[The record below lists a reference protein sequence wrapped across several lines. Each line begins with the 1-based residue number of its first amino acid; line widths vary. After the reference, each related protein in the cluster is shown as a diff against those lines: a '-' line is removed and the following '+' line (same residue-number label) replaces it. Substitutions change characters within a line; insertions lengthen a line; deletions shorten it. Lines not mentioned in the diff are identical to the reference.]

1 MFVWILG
8 LILVIVLITL
18 GLPIAFSMAT
28 IGFLGLVFIIGIE
41 PSLAYVGQIFFD
53 NGMNYT
59 LSILPLFLLMG
70 NFVVKAGLADELYS
84 AANAWLRHKKG
95 GLAMATIIAC
105 GGFSSVC
112 GSSLATAATMAK
124 IALPSMKKFGY
135 PDSLATGAIAAGGTL
150 GILIPPSMILVIY
163 GIITSQ
169 DIGQLFLAGIIPGLL
184 GIIGYIVAVKIS
196 IYLNKNSFTIQ
207 SNLPFINKI
216 KSLKGVIGILS
227 LFTIVMGGIYT
238 GIFTATEAAGVG
250 AFGSLLIVIIK
261 KKISIKI
268 FYETLIETAKVT
280 TMIFFL
286 LFGAIIFS
294 NFINLAG
301 LPNDLKNFL
310 SLFDFN
316 LYTLLIGIFILYLI
330 LGMILESLSMMVLTV
345 PIFYPLVQEMGG
357 NLIWFG
363 ILVVVAVE
371 ISLITPPI
379 GLNVHVLKTIV
390 KDKVSLRTIFKGVT
404 PFVVMDIIRII
415 ILLLIPGITLF
426 LPNSIIP

>member
-1 MFVWILG
+1 MLTWIIG
-8 LILVIVLITL
+8 LVLVMIMIAL
-18 GLPIAFSMAT
+18 GLPIAFSMAA
-28 IGFLGLVFIIGIE
+28 IGFIGLTFIIGTDA
-41 PSLAYVGQIFFD
+41 SLAMIGQVFFD

-112 GSSLATAATMAK
+112 GSSLATTATMAK
-124 IALPSMKKFGY
+124 IALPSMKKYNY
-135 PDSLATGAIAAGGTL
+135 PDSLATGVIAAGGTL
-150 GILIPPSMILVIY
+150 GILIPPSMILVLY

-169 DIGQLFLAGIIPGLL
+169 DIGQLFLAGLIPGLL
-184 GIIGYIVAVKIS
+184 GIIGYIIAIKIS
-196 IYLNKNSFTIQ
+196 ILLNKKSFQTQ
-207 SNLPFINKI
+207 TPLPFVKKV
-216 KSLKGVIGILS
+216 KSLKGVTGIIL

-238 GIFTATEAAGVG
+238 GIFTTTEASGVG
-250 AFGSLLIVIIK
+250 AFGSLIIVMLK
-261 KKISIKI
+261 KKISIKS
-268 FYETLIETAKVT
+268 FYEILIETVKVT
-280 TMIFFL
+280 SMLFFL
-286 LFGAIIFS
+286 LFGAILFS

-301 LPNDLKNFL
+301 LPNDLQNFL
-310 SLFDFN
+310 SIFN
-316 LYTLLIGIFILYLI
+316 FNIYTLLIGIFIIYLI
-330 LGMILESLSMMVLTV
+330 LGMFLESLSMMMLTV
-345 PIFYPLVQEMGG
+345 PIFYPLVQAMGG

-379 GLNVHVLKTIV
+379 GLNVHVLKTLV
-390 KDKVSLRTIFKGVT
+390 KDKVSLKTIFKGVM
-404 PFVVMDIIRII
+404 PFVTIDIIRLF

-426 LPNSIIP
+426 IPNNIIP

>member
-8 LILVIVLITL
+8 LILVIVLIAL

-41 PSLAYVGQIFFD
+41 PSLAMIGQIFFD

-70 NFVVKAGLADELYS
+70 NFVVKAGLADDLYS

-184 GIIGYIVAVKIS
+184 GITGYILAIKIS
-196 IYLNKNSFTIQ
+196 IFFNKNSFKTQ
-207 SNLPFINKI
+207 SNLSFIKKI

-227 LFTIVMGGIYT
+227 LFFIVMGGIYT
-238 GIFTATEAAGVG
+238 GVFTATEAAGVG

-261 KKISIKI
+261 KKISIKS
-268 FYETLIETAKVT
+268 FSETLIETAKVT
-280 TMIFFL
+280 TMLFFL

-310 SLFDFN
+310 SLFNFN
-316 LYTLLIGIFILYLI
+316 LFTLLIGIFILYLI
-330 LGMILESLSMMVLTV
+330 LGMILESLSMMMLTV

-390 KDKVSLRTIFKGVT
+390 KDKISLRTIFKGVT
-404 PFVVMDIIRII
+404 PFVAMDIIRII

-426 LPNSIIP
+426 LPNSVIP

>member
-1 MFVWILG
+1 MYVWILG

-41 PSLAYVGQIFFD
+41 PSLAMIGQIFFD

-70 NFVVKAGLADELYS
+70 NFVVKAGLADDLYS

-184 GIIGYIVAVKIS
+184 GITGYILAIKIS
-196 IYLNKNSFTIQ
+196 IFFNKNSFKTQ
-207 SNLPFINKI
+207 SNLSFIKKI

-227 LFTIVMGGIYT
+227 LFFIVMGGIYT
-238 GIFTATEAAGVG
+238 GVFTATEAAGVG

-261 KKISIKI
+261 KKISIKS
-268 FYETLIETAKVT
+268 FSETLIETAKVT
-280 TMIFFL
+280 TMLFFL

-310 SLFDFN
+310 SLFNFN
-316 LYTLLIGIFILYLI
+316 LFTLLIGIFILYLI
-330 LGMILESLSMMVLTV
+330 LGMILESLSMMMLTV

-390 KDKVSLRTIFKGVT
+390 KDKISLRTIFKGVT
-404 PFVVMDIIRII
+404 PFVAMDIIRII

-426 LPNSIIP
+426 LPNSVIP

>member
-84 AANAWLRHKKG
+84 AANTWLRHKKG

-207 SNLPFINKI
+207 SNLPFIDKI

-261 KKISIKI
+261 KKISIKS
-268 FYETLIETAKVT
+268 FYETLIETARVT
-280 TMIFFL
+280 TMLFFL

-330 LGMILESLSMMVLTV
+330 LGMILESLSMMMLTV

-404 PFVVMDIIRII
+404 PFVAMDIIRII

>member
-1 MFVWILG
+1 MLIWILG
-8 LILVIVLITL
+8 LLSVILMIAM
-18 GLPIAFSMAT
+18 GLPIAFSMLT
-28 IGFLGLVFIIGIE
+28 IGFFGLVILIGFS
-41 PSLAYVGQIFFD
+41 PSLAMIGQIFFD

-70 NFVVKAGLADELYS
+70 NFVVKAGLADELYN

-124 IALPSMKKFGY
+124 IALPSMKKYNY

-150 GILIPPSMILVIY
+150 GILIPPSMILVLY

-169 DIGQLFLAGIIPGLL
+169 DIGQLFLAGIIPGIL
-184 GIIGYIVAVKIS
+184 GILGYIIAVKIS
-196 IYLNKNSFTIQ
+196 VLQKKSLFKTQ
-207 SNLPFINKI
+207 PSLSLAKKI
-216 KSLKGVIGILS
+216 KSLKGVLGIIS
-227 LFTIVMGGIYT
+227 LFVIVMGGIYS
-238 GIFTATEAAGVG
+238 GVFTATEAAGVG
-250 AFGSLLIVIIK
+250 AFGAFIIVLLK
-261 KKISIKI
+261 RKITLNS
-268 FYETLIETAKVT
+268 FYETLLETAKVT
-280 TMIFFL
+280 SMLFFL
-286 LFGAIIFS
+286 LFGAILFS

-301 LPNDLKNFL
+301 LPNDLRDFL
-310 SLFDFN
+310 SMFN
-316 LYTLLIGIFILYLI
+316 MNIYTLLIGIFIIYLI
-330 LGMILESLSMMVLTV
+330 LGMVLESLSMMLLTV
-345 PIFYPLVQEMGG
+345 PIFYPIVLDMGG
-357 NLIWFG
+357 DLIWFG

-390 KDKVSLRTIFKGVT
+390 KDKIKLNTIFKGVI
-404 PFVVMDIIRII
+404 PFVTMDIIRII

>member
-8 LILVIVLITL
+8 LILVIVLIIL

-41 PSLAYVGQIFFD
+41 PSLAMIGQIFFD

-70 NFVVKAGLADELYS
+70 NFVVKAGLADDLYS

-184 GIIGYIVAVKIS
+184 GITGYILAIKIS
-196 IYLNKNSFTIQ
+196 IFFNKNSFKTQ
-207 SNLPFINKI
+207 SNLSFIKKI

-227 LFTIVMGGIYT
+227 LFFIVMGGIYT
-238 GIFTATEAAGVG
+238 GVFTATEAAGVG

-261 KKISIKI
+261 KKISIKS
-268 FYETLIETAKVT
+268 FSETLIETAKVT
-280 TMIFFL
+280 TMLFFL

-310 SLFDFN
+310 SLFNFN
-316 LYTLLIGIFILYLI
+316 LFTLLIGIFILYLI
-330 LGMILESLSMMVLTV
+330 LGMILESLSMMMLTV

-390 KDKVSLRTIFKGVT
+390 KDKISLRTIFKGVT
-404 PFVVMDIIRII
+404 PFVAMDIIRII

>member
-8 LILVIVLITL
+8 LVLVIVLITL

-41 PSLAYVGQIFFD
+41 SSLAYVGQIFFD

-196 IYLNKNSFTIQ
+196 IYLDKNSFTIQ
-207 SNLPFINKI
+207 SNLPFIDKI

-261 KKISIKI
+261 KKFSIKT

-280 TMIFFL
+280 TMLFFL

>member
-1 MFVWILG
+1 MLTWIIG
-8 LILVIVLITL
+8 LVLVMVMIAL
-18 GLPIAFSMAT
+18 GLPIAFSMAA
-28 IGFLGLVFIIGIE
+28 IGFIGLTFIIGTDA
-41 PSLAYVGQIFFD
+41 SLAMIGQVFFD

-112 GSSLATAATMAK
+112 GSSLATTATMAK
-124 IALPSMKKFGY
+124 IALPSMKKYNY
-135 PDSLATGAIAAGGTL
+135 PDSLATGVIAAGGTL
-150 GILIPPSMILVIY
+150 GILIPPSMILVLY

-169 DIGQLFLAGIIPGLL
+169 DIGQLFLAGLIPGLL
-184 GIIGYIVAVKIS
+184 GIIGYIIAIKIS
-196 IYLNKNSFTIQ
+196 ILLNKKSFQTQ
-207 SNLPFINKI
+207 TPLPFVKKV
-216 KSLKGVIGILS
+216 KSLKGVTGIIL

-238 GIFTATEAAGVG
+238 GIFTTTEASGVG
-250 AFGSLLIVIIK
+250 AFGSLIIVMLK
-261 KKISIKI
+261 KKISIKS
-268 FYETLIETAKVT
+268 FYEILIETVKVT
-280 TMIFFL
+280 SMLFFL
-286 LFGAIIFS
+286 LFGAILFS

-301 LPNDLKNFL
+301 LPNDLQNFL
-310 SLFDFN
+310 SIFN
-316 LYTLLIGIFILYLI
+316 FNIYTLLIGIFIIYLI
-330 LGMILESLSMMVLTV
+330 LGMFLESLSMMMLTV
-345 PIFYPLVQEMGG
+345 PIFYPLVQAMGG

-379 GLNVHVLKTIV
+379 GLNVHVLKTLV
-390 KDKVSLRTIFKGVT
+390 KDKVSLKTIFKGVM
-404 PFVVMDIIRII
+404 PFVTIDIIRLF

-426 LPNSIIP
+426 IPNNIIP

>member
-1 MFVWILG
+1 MFLWITG
-8 LILVIVLITL
+8 LTLVMIMIAL
-18 GLPIAFSMAT
+18 GLPIAFSMAS
-28 IGFLGLVFIIGIE
+28 IGFLGLIFIIGID
-41 PSLAYVGQIFFD
+41 PSLAMAGQVFFD

-112 GSSLATAATMAK
+112 GSSLATTATMAK
-124 IALPSMKKFGY
+124 IALPSMKKYDY

-150 GILIPPSMILVIY
+150 GILIPPSMILVLY

-169 DIGQLFLAGIIPGLL
+169 DIGQLFLAGLLPGVL
-184 GIIGYIVAVKIS
+184 GIIGYIIAIKIS
-196 IYLNKNSFTIQ
+196 ILLNKKSFKTQ
-207 SNLPFINKI
+207 TPLPFLEKVN
-216 KSLKGVIGILS
+216 SLKGVTGIIL
-227 LFTIVMGGIYT
+227 LFTTVMGGIYT
-238 GIFTATEAAGVG
+238 GIFTTTEAAGVG
-250 AFGSLLIVIIK
+250 AFGSFIIVMIK
-261 KKISIKI
+261 KKISLHSLFEI
-268 FYETLIETAKVT
+268 LIETVKVT
-280 TMIFFL
+280 SMLFFL
-286 LFGAIIFS
+286 LFGAVLFS

-310 SLFDFN
+310 SIFN
-316 LYTLLIGIFILYLI
+316 FNIYTLLIGIFIIYLI
-330 LGMILESLSMMVLTV
+330 LGMVLESLSMMMLTV
-345 PIFYPLVQEMGG
+345 PIFYPLVEAMGG

-379 GLNVHVLKTIV
+379 GLNVHVLKTLV
-390 KDKVSLRTIFKGVT
+390 KDQVSLKTIFKGVT
-404 PFVVMDIIRII
+404 PFVAMDIIRLL
-415 ILLLIPGITLF
+415 ILLLIPGITL
-426 LPNSIIP
+426 LIPNSIIP

>member
-41 PSLAYVGQIFFD
+41 PSLAMVGQIFFD

-169 DIGQLFLAGIIPGLL
+169 DIGQLFLAGILPGLL

-216 KSLKGVIGILS
+216 KSLRGVIGILS

-261 KKISIKI
+261 KKISIKT

-280 TMIFFL
+280 TMLFFL

-301 LPNDLKNFL
+301 LPNDLKSFL

-330 LGMILESLSMMVLTV
+330 LGMILESLSMMMLTV

-404 PFVVMDIIRII
+404 PFVAMDIIRII

>member
-41 PSLAYVGQIFFD
+41 PSLAMVGQIFFD

-169 DIGQLFLAGIIPGLL
+169 DIGQLFLAGILPGLL
-184 GIIGYIVAVKIS
+184 GIIGYIVAIKIS

-216 KSLKGVIGILS
+216 KSLRGVIGILS

-261 KKISIKI
+261 KKISIKT

-280 TMIFFL
+280 TMLFFL

-330 LGMILESLSMMVLTV
+330 LGMILESLSMMMLTV

-404 PFVVMDIIRII
+404 PFVAMDIIRII

>member
-41 PSLAYVGQIFFD
+41 PSLAMIGQIFFD

-70 NFVVKAGLADELYS
+70 NFVVKAGLADDLYS

-184 GIIGYIVAVKIS
+184 GITGYILAIKIS
-196 IYLNKNSFTIQ
+196 IFFNKNSFKTQ
-207 SNLPFINKI
+207 SNLSFIKKI

-227 LFTIVMGGIYT
+227 LFFIVMGGIYT
-238 GIFTATEAAGVG
+238 GVFTATEAAGVG

-261 KKISIKI
+261 KKISIKS
-268 FYETLIETAKVT
+268 FSETLIETAKVT
-280 TMIFFL
+280 TMLFFL

-310 SLFDFN
+310 SLFNFN
-316 LYTLLIGIFILYLI
+316 LFTLLIGIFILYLI
-330 LGMILESLSMMVLTV
+330 LGMILESLSMMMLTV

-390 KDKVSLRTIFKGVT
+390 KDKISLRTIFKGVT
-404 PFVVMDIIRII
+404 PFVAMDIIRII

>member
-1 MFVWILG
+1 MLTWIIG
-8 LILVIVLITL
+8 LVLVMVMIAL
-18 GLPIAFSMAT
+18 GLPIAFSMAA
-28 IGFLGLVFIIGIE
+28 IGFIGLTFIIGTDA
-41 PSLAYVGQIFFD
+41 SLAMIGQVFFD

-112 GSSLATAATMAK
+112 GSSLATTATMAK
-124 IALPSMKKFGY
+124 IALPSMKKYNY
-135 PDSLATGAIAAGGTL
+135 PDSLATGVIAAGGTL
-150 GILIPPSMILVIY
+150 GILIPPSMILVLY

-169 DIGQLFLAGIIPGLL
+169 DIGQLFLAGLIPGLL
-184 GIIGYIVAVKIS
+184 GIIGYIIAIKIS
-196 IYLNKNSFTIQ
+196 ILLNKKSFQTQ
-207 SNLPFINKI
+207 TPLPFVKKV
-216 KSLKGVIGILS
+216 KSLKGVTGIIL

-238 GIFTATEAAGVG
+238 GIFTTTEAAGVG
-250 AFGSLLIVIIK
+250 AFGSLIIVMLK
-261 KKISIKI
+261 KKISIKS
-268 FYETLIETAKVT
+268 FYEILIETVKVT
-280 TMIFFL
+280 SMLFFL
-286 LFGAIIFS
+286 LFGAILFS

-301 LPNDLKNFL
+301 LPNDLQNFL
-310 SLFDFN
+310 SIFN
-316 LYTLLIGIFILYLI
+316 FNIYTLLIGIFIIYLI
-330 LGMILESLSMMVLTV
+330 LGMFLESLSMMMLTV
-345 PIFYPLVQEMGG
+345 PIFYPLVQAMGG

-379 GLNVHVLKTIV
+379 GLNVHVLKTLV
-390 KDKVSLRTIFKGVT
+390 KDKVSLKTIFKGVM
-404 PFVVMDIIRII
+404 PFVTIDIIRLF

-426 LPNSIIP
+426 IPNNIIP

>member
-1 MFVWILG
+1 MLG

-41 PSLAYVGQIFFD
+41 PSLAMIGQIFFD

-70 NFVVKAGLADELYS
+70 NFVVKAGLADDLYS

-184 GIIGYIVAVKIS
+184 GITGYILAIKIS
-196 IYLNKNSFTIQ
+196 IFFNKNSFKTQ
-207 SNLPFINKI
+207 SNLSFIKKI

-227 LFTIVMGGIYT
+227 LFFIVMGGIYT
-238 GIFTATEAAGVG
+238 GVFTATEAAGVG

-261 KKISIKI
+261 KKISIKS
-268 FYETLIETAKVT
+268 FSETLIETAKVT
-280 TMIFFL
+280 TMLFFL

-310 SLFDFN
+310 SLFNFN
-316 LYTLLIGIFILYLI
+316 LFTLLIGIFILYLI
-330 LGMILESLSMMVLTV
+330 LGMILESLSMMMLTV

-357 NLIWFG
+357 DLIWFG

-390 KDKVSLRTIFKGVT
+390 KDKISLRTIFKGVT
-404 PFVVMDIIRII
+404 PFVAMDIIRII

-426 LPNSIIP
+426 LPNSVIP

>member
-1 MFVWILG
+1 MLIWILG
-8 LILVIVLITL
+8 LLSVILMIAI
-18 GLPIAFSMAT
+18 GLPIAFSMLT
-28 IGFLGLVFIIGIE
+28 VGFFGLVILIGFS
-41 PSLAYVGQIFFD
+41 PSLAMIGQIFFD

-70 NFVVKAGLADELYS
+70 NFVVKAGLADELYN

-124 IALPSMKKFGY
+124 IALPSMKKYNY

-150 GILIPPSMILVIY
+150 GILIPPSMILVLY

-169 DIGQLFLAGIIPGLL
+169 DIGQLFLAGIIPG
-184 GIIGYIVAVKIS
+184 IIGILGYIIAVKIS
-196 IYLNKNSFTIQ
+196 VLKNKSSFKTQ
-207 SNLPFINKI
+207 PSLSLVKKI
-216 KSLKGVIGILS
+216 KSLKGVLGIIS
-227 LFTIVMGGIYT
+227 LFVIVMGGIYS
-238 GIFTATEAAGVG
+238 GVFTATEAAGVG
-250 AFGSLLIVIIK
+250 AFGAFIIVLLK
-261 KKISIKI
+261 RKITLNS
-268 FYETLIETAKVT
+268 FYETLLETAKVT
-280 TMIFFL
+280 SMLFFL
-286 LFGAIIFS
+286 LFGAILFS

-301 LPNDLKNFL
+301 LPNDLRDFL
-310 SLFDFN
+310 SMFN
-316 LYTLLIGIFILYLI
+316 MNIYTLLIGIFIIYLI
-330 LGMILESLSMMVLTV
+330 LGMVLESLSMMLLTV
-345 PIFYPLVQEMGG
+345 PIFYPIVLDMGG
-357 NLIWFG
+357 DLIWFG

-390 KDKVSLRTIFKGVT
+390 KDKIKLNTIFKGVV
-404 PFVVMDIIRII
+404 PFVTMDIIRII

>member
-1 MFVWILG
+1 MLTWIIG
-8 LILVIVLITL
+8 LVLVMVMIAL
-18 GLPIAFSMAT
+18 GLPIAFSMAA
-28 IGFLGLVFIIGIE
+28 IGFIGLTFIIGTDA
-41 PSLAYVGQIFFD
+41 SLALIGQVFFD

-112 GSSLATAATMAK
+112 GSSLATTATMAK
-124 IALPSMKKFGY
+124 IALPSMKKYNY
-135 PDSLATGAIAAGGTL
+135 PDSLATGVIAAGGTL
-150 GILIPPSMILVIY
+150 GILIPPSMILVLY

-169 DIGQLFLAGIIPGLL
+169 DIGQLFLAGLIPGLL
-184 GIIGYIVAVKIS
+184 GIIGYIIAIKIS
-196 IYLNKNSFTIQ
+196 ILLNKKSFQTQ
-207 SNLPFINKI
+207 APLPFVKKV
-216 KSLKGVIGILS
+216 KSLKGVTGIIL

-238 GIFTATEAAGVG
+238 GIFTTTEAAGVG
-250 AFGSLLIVIIK
+250 AFGSLIIVMLK
-261 KKISIKI
+261 KKISIKS
-268 FYETLIETAKVT
+268 FYEILIETVKVT
-280 TMIFFL
+280 SMLFFL
-286 LFGAIIFS
+286 LFGAILFS

-301 LPNDLKNFL
+301 LPNDLQNFL
-310 SLFDFN
+310 SIFN
-316 LYTLLIGIFILYLI
+316 FNIYTLLIGIFIIYLI
-330 LGMILESLSMMVLTV
+330 LGMFLESLSMMMLTV
-345 PIFYPLVQEMGG
+345 PIFYPLVQAMGG

-379 GLNVHVLKTIV
+379 GLNVHVLKTLV
-390 KDKVSLRTIFKGVT
+390 KDKVSLKTIFKGVM
-404 PFVVMDIIRII
+404 PFVTIDIIRLF

-426 LPNSIIP
+426 IPNSIIP

>member
-41 PSLAYVGQIFFD
+41 PSLAMVGQIFFD

-169 DIGQLFLAGIIPGLL
+169 DIGQLFLAGILPGLL

-261 KKISIKI
+261 KKISIKT

-280 TMIFFL
+280 TMLFFL

-301 LPNDLKNFL
+301 LPNDLKSFL

-330 LGMILESLSMMVLTV
+330 LGMILESLSMMMLTV

-404 PFVVMDIIRII
+404 PFVAMDIIRII